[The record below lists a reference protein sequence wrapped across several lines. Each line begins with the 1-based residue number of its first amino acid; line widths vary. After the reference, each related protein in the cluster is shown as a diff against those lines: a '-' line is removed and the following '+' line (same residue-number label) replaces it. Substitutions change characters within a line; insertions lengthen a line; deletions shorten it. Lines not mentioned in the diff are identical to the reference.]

1 MGRSGDPPGKAT
13 QRNSRT
19 DQPSDAIE
27 FLLCDTCLI
36 RPAWGAMKSKEVLMT
51 ALLTFSLLAPL
62 QLSIPAS
69 AESSDVLAKGN
80 LVKPGKGGTP
90 RLTYCPPS
98 MAAAGITIF
107 SLPGYN
113 AADSVILYDLRIECI
128 DQAMLDKGVT
138 FYTPYTKFYGQVATL
153 AEKKGDKVRTF
164 LCPEG
169 SLLTGLRMA
178 TTSYIQDISPVCGN
192 PETGETTLDSKLG
205 SSQGKPL
212 TSESICPMVS
222 GKSTYVVGLDGF
234 TGAGVDAVQVLC
246 GRTLKSNSKI
256 TLPSEKVLLA
266 QYLPRGAIGTGDSLQ
281 ASSVNPYVNFS
292 ALDQIGGD
300 GTANTDVFPFKTT
313 IGQIP
318 GDDHY
323 FRFYV
328 TPASPNVFIKVTQVT
343 YSSLSYAVGTGTG
356 NQKITGNSANYMYIN
371 ARNESVNTWA
381 PIISISPTNDSRL
394 FEFSKDNLSAIP
406 SVKERTEFHVGFV
419 GATGYQYNDLSGRN
433 GATGMMIYGQLIDM
447 SPVVPEVTAETKAP
461 DAPINFTFF
470 ALQNTAMV
478 TVDVPK
484 SLLSEV
490 KQVSFTLSSPELG
503 FPEGKRLK
511 GSVTN
516 GKVYFKF
523 KIDDIHFGKI
533 VNFKINS
540 IQDSVD
546 SAPLLMSFRVPPKE
560 TTASTPKPTAS
571 SKSAPKSTP
580 KVVPPKATT
589 VKCVKAGVT
598 RVFTS
603 TSCPPGYKKQ

>member
-1 MGRSGDPPGKAT
+1 
-13 QRNSRT
+13 
-19 DQPSDAIE
+19 
-27 FLLCDTCLI
+27 
-36 RPAWGAMKSKEVLMT
+36 MKSKEVLMT
-51 ALLTFSLLAPL
+51 ALLTFALLAPL

-80 LVKPGKGGTP
+80 LVKPGRGGTP

-107 SLPGYN
+107 SPQFN
-113 AADSVILYDLRIECI
+113 SVENDILYDLRIECI
-128 DQAMLDKGVT
+128 DQAMLDKGVNY
-138 FYTPYTKFYGQVATL
+138 YTPYTKFYGRVATL
-153 AEKKGDKVRTF
+153 AEKKGEYLRTF

-178 TTSYIQDISPVCGN
+178 TSTWIKDVSPVCGN
-192 PETGETTLDSKLG
+192 PETGEITLDSKLG

-212 TSESICPMVS
+212 TSESVCSMVS
-222 GKSTYVVGLDGF
+222 GKPTYVVGLDGF

-266 QYLPRGAIGTGDSLQ
+266 QYLPKGAIGSGDSLQ
-281 ASSVNPYVNFS
+281 ASSVNPFVNFS

-313 IGQIP
+313 IGPIP

-343 YSSLSYAVGTGTG
+343 YSSLSYAVGLGTG

-381 PIISISPTNDSRL
+381 PLVSISPLNDSRL
-394 FEFSKDNLSAIP
+394 FEFSKDNLSVIQ
-406 SVKERTEFHVGFV
+406 SVKDRTEFRVGFF
-419 GATGYQYNDLSGRN
+419 GATGYQYNDLSGRD

-447 SPVVPEVTAETKAP
+447 SPVVPEVGDETKVP

-470 ALQNTAMV
+470 GLQNTGLV

-490 KQVSFTLSSPELG
+490 KQVSFSLTSLELG
-503 FPEGKRLK
+503 IPEGKRLK
-511 GSVTN
+511 GYVAN
-516 GKVYFKF
+516 GKVSFKF

-540 IQDSVD
+540 IKDSVE
-546 SAPLLMSFRVPPKE
+546 SSPLLMSFRLPPKE
-560 TTASTPKPTAS
+560 TTAATPKPTAS

-603 TSCPPGYKKQ
+603 TICPPGYKKQ

>member
-1 MGRSGDPPGKAT
+1 
-13 QRNSRT
+13 
-19 DQPSDAIE
+19 
-27 FLLCDTCLI
+27 
-36 RPAWGAMKSKEVLMT
+36 MKSKEVLMT

-98 MAAAGITIF
+98 MAAAGITID
-107 SLPGYN
+107 LGKGE
-113 AADSVILYDLRIECI
+113 LLLDLRIECI
-128 DQAMLDKGVT
+128 DQAMLDKGVDS
-138 FYTPYTKFYGQVATL
+138 YTPYTKFYGRVASADLPT
-153 AEKKGDKVRTF
+153 RTF
-164 LCPEG
+164 LCPAG

-178 TTSYIQDISPVCGN
+178 TNSFIWDISPVCGN

-205 SSQGKPL
+205 SSRGKPL
-212 TSESICPMVS
+212 TSASICPTVS
-222 GKSTYVVGLDGF
+222 GKPTYVVGLDGF
-234 TGAGVDAVQVLC
+234 SGGGVDAVQVLC

-266 QYLPRGAIGTGDSLQ
+266 QYLPKGAIGTGDSLQ

-300 GTANTDVFPFKTT
+300 GTGNTDVFPFKTS
-313 IGQIP
+313 IAL
-318 GDDHY
+318 GDGTHY

-343 YSSLSYAVGTGTG
+343 YSSLSYAVGSGTG
-356 NQKITGNSANYMYIN
+356 NQKITGNSANYMKISSIN
-371 ARNESVNTWA
+371 DSV
-381 PIISISPTNDSRL
+381 ISSTGFVPISPTNDSRL
-394 FEFSKDNLSAIP
+394 FEFSKNNLSFIP
-406 SVKERTEFHVGFV
+406 SVKEQTEFQLGFY

-447 SPVVPEVTAETKAP
+447 SPVVPEVTAETKVP
-461 DAPINFTFF
+461 DAPINFTFNV
-470 ALQNTAMV
+470 LQNTAMV

-490 KQVSFTLSSPELG
+490 KQVSFTLSSLELG
-503 FPEGKRLK
+503 FSEGKILK
-511 GSVTN
+511 GGVTD
-516 GKVYFKF
+516 GKVFFKF

-540 IQDSVD
+540 IKDSVN
-546 SAPLLMSFRVPPKE
+546 SAPLLMSFRLPPKV
-560 TTASTPKPTAS
+560 TTTVTPKPTAS

>member
-1 MGRSGDPPGKAT
+1 
-13 QRNSRT
+13 
-19 DQPSDAIE
+19 
-27 FLLCDTCLI
+27 
-36 RPAWGAMKSKEVLMT
+36 MKSKEVLMT

-80 LVKPGKGGTP
+80 LVKPGGGGTP

-107 SLPGYN
+107 TVPGYN
-113 AADSVILYDLRIECI
+113 QAERDILYDLRIECI

-138 FYTPYTKFYGQVATL
+138 FYTPYTKFYGRVATL
-153 AEKKGDKVRTF
+153 AEKKDDSVSTF

-178 TTSYIQDISPVCGN
+178 TSKWIKDVSPVCGN
-192 PETGETTLDSKLG
+192 PETGEITLDSKLG

-222 GKSTYVVGLDGF
+222 GKPTYVVGLDGF

-300 GTANTDVFPFKTT
+300 GTANTDVFPFKTS
-313 IGQIP
+313 IALSDGS
-318 GDDHY
+318 HY

-328 TPASPNVFIKVTQVT
+328 TPASPNVFIKVTQIT
-343 YSSLSYAVGTGTG
+343 YSSKSYAVGSGAG
-356 NQKITGNSANYMYIN
+356 NQKITGNSANYMQITSIN
-371 ARNESVNTWA
+371 DSV
-381 PIISISPTNDSRL
+381 ISSTGFIPISPTNDSRVL
-394 FEFSKDNLSAIP
+394 EFSKNNLSFIQ
-406 SVKERTEFHVGFV
+406 SVKEKTEFKVGFY
-419 GATGYQYNDLSGRN
+419 GATGYQYNDLSGRD

-447 SPVVPEVTAETKAP
+447 SPVVPEVGDETKVP
-461 DAPINFTFF
+461 DPPINFTFF
-470 ALQNTAMV
+470 GLQNTGLV

-490 KQVSFTLSSPELG
+490 KQVSFSLTSLELG
-503 FPEGKRLK
+503 IPEGKRLK
-511 GSVTN
+511 GYVAN
-516 GKVYFKF
+516 GKVSFKF
-523 KIDDIHFGKI
+523 KVDDIHFGKI
-533 VNFKINS
+533 VNFKIYS
-540 IQDSVD
+540 IKDRVD
-546 SAPLLMSFRVPPKE
+546 SAPLLMSFRLPPKV
-560 TTASTPKPTAS
+560 TTTVTPMPTAS

-603 TSCPPGYKKQ
+603 TICPPGYKKQ

>member
-1 MGRSGDPPGKAT
+1 
-13 QRNSRT
+13 
-19 DQPSDAIE
+19 
-27 FLLCDTCLI
+27 
-36 RPAWGAMKSKEVLMT
+36 MKSKEVLMT

-98 MAAAGITIF
+98 MAAAGITGF
-107 SLPGYN
+107 GNGGVDFL
-113 AADSVILYDLRIECI
+113 LDLRIECI

-138 FYTPYTKFYGQVATL
+138 FYTPYTKFYGRVATL
-153 AEKKGDKVRTF
+153 AEKKGDIVRTF

-169 SLLTGLRMA
+169 SVLTGLRMA
-178 TTSYIQDISPVCGN
+178 TNSFIQDISPVCGN

-205 SSQGKPL
+205 LSKEKPL

-222 GKSTYVVGLDGF
+222 GKPTYVVGLDGF
-234 TGAGVDAVQVLC
+234 TGAAVDAVQVLC

-266 QYLPRGAIGTGDSLQ
+266 QYLPKGAIGTGDSLQ
-281 ASSVNPYVNFS
+281 PSSVNPYVNFS

-300 GTANTDVFPFKTT
+300 GTANTDVFPFKTN
-313 IGQIP
+313 IGNILD
-318 GDDHY
+318 GTHY

-328 TPASPNVFIKVTQVT
+328 TPASPNVFVKVTQVT
-343 YSSLSYAVGTGTG
+343 YSSLSYAVGLGVG
-356 NQKITGNSANYMYIN
+356 NQKITGNSADGMFIRAYS
-371 ARNESVNTWA
+371 ESVSSVA
-381 PIISISPTNDSRL
+381 PSVQISPTNDSKL

-406 SVKERTEFHVGFV
+406 SVKDKTEFQVGFF

-447 SPVVPEVTAETKAP
+447 SPVVPEVPAETKAP
-461 DAPINFTFF
+461 DSPINFTFNV
-470 ALQNTAMV
+470 LQNTAMV

-490 KQVSFTLSSPELG
+490 KQVSFTLTSLELG
-503 FPEGKRLK
+503 FSEGKILK
-511 GSVTN
+511 GGVTD
-516 GKVYFKF
+516 GKVSFKF

-540 IQDSVD
+540 IKDSVN
-546 SAPLLMSFRVPPKE
+546 SAPLLMSFRLPPKV
-560 TTASTPKPTAS
+560 TTTVTPKPTAS

-580 KVVPPKATT
+580 KVVAPKATT

>member
-1 MGRSGDPPGKAT
+1 MG
-13 QRNSRT
+13 
-19 DQPSDAIE
+19 
-27 FLLCDTCLI
+27 
-36 RPAWGAMKSKEVLMT
+36 GAMKSKEVLMT

-90 RLTYCPPS
+90 RQTYCPPS
-98 MAAAGITIF
+98 MAAAGITGF
-107 SLPGYN
+107 GNGGVDFL
-113 AADSVILYDLRIECI
+113 LDLRIECI

-138 FYTPYTKFYGQVATL
+138 FYTPYTKFYGRVATL
-153 AEKKGDKVRTF
+153 AEKKGDNVRTF

-178 TTSYIQDISPVCGN
+178 TNSFIQDISPVCGN

-205 SSQGKPL
+205 LSQGKPL

-222 GKSTYVVGLDGF
+222 GKPTYVVGLDGF
-234 TGAGVDAVQVLC
+234 TGAAVDAVQVLC

-266 QYLPRGAIGTGDSLQ
+266 QYLPKGSIGTGDSLQ
-281 ASSVNPYVNFS
+281 ASSVNAYVNFS

-300 GTANTDVFPFKTT
+300 GSANTDVFPFKTST
-313 IGQIP
+313 PLFDGT
-318 GDDHY
+318 HY

-343 YSSLSYAVGTGTG
+343 YSSLSYAVGLGAG
-356 NQKITGNSANYMYIN
+356 NQKITGNSANGMFIRTYS
-371 ARNESVNTWA
+371 ESVSTGT
-381 PIISISPTNDSRL
+381 PLVQISPTNDSKL
-394 FEFSKDNLSAIP
+394 VEFSKIPLSVIP
-406 SVKERTEFHVGFV
+406 SVKDRTEFQLGFS

-490 KQVSFTLSSPELG
+490 KQVSFTLTSPELG

-546 SAPLLMSFRVPPKE
+546 SAPLLISFRVPPKE
-560 TTASTPKPTAS
+560 TTAATPKPTAS